1 MIQMDD
7 YRNRLAAAK
16 AHYPFRKWAEWGIDQ
31 HTHQALD
38 LFVAAFNQ
46 LIERLTTLGQ
56 QAQESDKIAAIR
68 QAVETLNALNE
79 KNEILIETEERED
92 LCELFNIIATAADI
106 DASKYG
112 DGEGPA
118 SEWRD
123 W

>member
-46 LIERLTTLGQ
+46 LRTDNASWTPERFFPPQHDPHECL
-56 QAQESDKIAAIR
+56 
-68 QAVETLNALNE
+68 
-79 KNEILIETEERED
+79 REP
-92 LCELFNIIATAADI
+92 TAAAWLDV
-106 DASKYG
+106 G
-112 DGEGPA
+112 
-118 SEWRD
+118 
-123 W
+123 